1 MPFRVSLAAVA
12 ILLRRSR
19 KSESSKI
26 AFFTISARS
35 VIEMKTPRIIVVGAG
50 PVGVV
55 AALACAQH
63 GFSVMLL
70 EAETK
75 VDDSPLAAA
84 TLPARMEMIGDI
96 VRMGGFIAQGVVAR
110 CYLDWTP
117 AKW

>member
-1 MPFRVSLAAVA
+1 MPFRVSWAVVA

-63 GFSVMLL
+63 GFSVRLRA
-70 EAETK
+70 AESNVNDT
-75 VDDSPLAAA
+75 PRPATPHPAA
-84 TLPARMEMIGDI
+84 PEMIHRLGPFG
-96 VRMGGFIAQGVVAR
+96 RLSAR
-110 CYLDWTP
+110 GP
-117 AKW
+117 V